1 MTSYQVT
8 QQPSGLYDVTV
19 ILPDGTTTTINA
31 MEADRKDNLLRVIQ
45 EFNQEMK
52 RQKLIEKQY
61 HEKAIIK

>member
-31 MEADRKDNLLRVIQ
+31 MEEDRKDNLIRVIQ

>member
-31 MEADRKDNLLRVIQ
+31 MEEDRKDNLLRVIQ

-61 HEKAIIK
+61 HEKATHQ